1 MTRRSVRIVAAT
13 LVILL
18 AVGSLLAI
26 LQALL

>member
-1 MTRRSVRIVAAT
+1 MKRRSVRVVAAT